1 MSKLADYL
9 KKQKIDPRRVL
20 IASRRAEALRPEDR
34 AVRLARVLARGGD
47 EGAKELAQKK
57 AARSGRPV
65 TRPLLDR
72 SLRGEKLSRGARKRL
87 LQAVNAVLAQ
97 KKKPEVAAAD
107 LF

>member
-20 IASRRAEALRPEDR
+20 IASRHVEALRPEDR

-47 EGAKELAQKK
+47 EGAKELAQKPCR
-57 AARSGRPV
+57 AGRPV
-65 TRPLLDR
+65 TRPLLAR
-72 SLRGEKLSRGARKRL
+72 SLKGETVSRGARKRL
-87 LQAVNAVLAQ
+87 LRAVNAILTQ
-97 KKKPEVAAAD
+97 KKKPEASVAD

>member
-9 KKQKIDPRRVL
+9 KKQKIDPRRIL

-34 AVRLARVLARGGD
+34 AIRLARVRARGGD
-47 EGAKELAQKK
+47 ESAKELAQKPCR
-57 AARSGRPV
+57 AGRPV

-72 SLRGEKLSRGARKRL
+72 GLRGEELSRGARKRL
-87 LQAVNAVLAQ
+87 LHAINAVLAQ
-97 KKKPEVAAAD
+97 KKKPEVAASD

>member
-20 IASRRAEALRPEDR
+20 VASRRIEALRPEDR
-34 AVRLARVLARGGD
+34 AVRLARDLARGGD
-47 EGAKELAQKK
+47 ESAKELAQKPCR
-57 AARSGRPV
+57 AGRPV
-65 TRPLLDR
+65 TQPLLDR
-72 SLRGEKLSRGARKRL
+72 SLRGDAISRGARKRL
-87 LQAVNAVLAQ
+87 VRAVNALLAQ